1 MFRGLGGFIILV
13 PFIEFVGRNN
23 SQVSFLLGTNC
34 PSLTFLQRC
43 ELLEE
48 HHMPGFVGALSVL
61 WSCVYGKNGEG
72 WTQKEG
78 HRAPE
83 YFPNTPSQTG
93 APGRSRQT
101 ALVMMLPRRM
111 S

>member
-13 PFIEFVGRNN
+13 PFIEFVGRKN

-48 HHMPGFVGALSVL
+48 HRMPGVCGAASVL

-78 HRAPE
+78 TE
-83 YFPNTPSQTG
+83 LLSTSLTPSQTG
-93 APGRSRQT
+93 APGRSQQS
-101 ALVMMLPRRM
+101 ALAMMLPGRM